1 MVEHCRAV
9 RCPNIE
15 YSTLGS
21 AGAALLP
28 GSGRNQNKG
37 KSASNTPDFQIFK
50 SEILKHSVAKLS
62 SKQRAWNW
70 TAIGFAAGENSA
82 PVHNKRNLRMMELK
96 LRMGWDRGTIEIT

>member
-1 MVEHCRAV
+1 M

-15 YSTLGS
+15 YSTV
-21 AGAALLP
+21 
-28 GSGRNQNKG
+28 GRVEEPVAEIRIKENPH
-37 KSASNTPDFQIFK
+37 KSQTSNTPNAQ
-50 SEILKHSVAKLS
+50 LS
-62 SKQRAWNW
+62 PKQRAWNW